1 MTQEFPGTTAD
12 AKEDRELLSRVAR
25 QNREAFETLYR
36 RYYRRVFHFVLRMA
50 RSEAAAEEIVSDV
63 MFAVWRG
70 AASFEGGSTV
80 STWVLGIAYR
90 QALKTLDRNRK
101 HAVVD
106 SDEEALVATVDADP
120 GVDPEYNAI
129 ADSDGELLQK
139 GIDSLSAQHR
149 EVVEL
154 TALGY
159 SYGEIAEVVGCPENT
174 VKTRMFHA
182 RQQLKR
188 FLGDRVHTG
197 VNDSATPSSK
207 PLWPSNTQIS

>member
-1 MTQEFPGTTAD
+1 MTQEFPGAAAD

-25 QNREAFETLYR
+25 QNRAAFETLYR

-63 MFAVWRG
+63 MLAVWRG

-106 SDEEALVATVDADP
+106 SDEEALVATVDTDP

-129 ADSDGELLQK
+129 TDSDGELLQK

-159 SYGEIAEVVGCPENT
+159 SYGEISEVVGCPENT

-197 VNDSATPSSK
+197 VNDPATPPAK